1 MNKYDKRD
9 MVSREQA
16 MIAGPIKIASYR
28 VRDPETLEWSS
39 RQYHLTFD
47 NTVMAVMGEEA
58 AKLFIRFV
66 QGHDAAPSEAATKE
80 SEGA

>member
-1 MNKYDKRD
+1 ML
-9 MVSREQA
+9 
-16 MIAGPIKIASYR
+16 AGPIKIASYR

-39 RQYHLTFD
+39 RQYHLTCG

-66 QGHDAAPSEAATKE
+66 QGHDAVQNDAATE
-80 SEGA
+80 EGGGA